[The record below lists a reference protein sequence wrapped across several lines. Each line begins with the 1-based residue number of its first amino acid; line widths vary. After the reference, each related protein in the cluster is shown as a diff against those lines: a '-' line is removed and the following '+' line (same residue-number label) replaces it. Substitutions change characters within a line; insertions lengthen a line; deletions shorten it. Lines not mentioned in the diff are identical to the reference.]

1 MSRRKNVK
9 TANDPFLSLTNN
21 DRFTYIYDGTLTS
34 KQFIALSP
42 TAQRLYFACISQR
55 MSAKGLA
62 HLHLF
67 NQQHETDYNEKDGY
81 FTMPNRRIKDYGLKP
96 DTCYRKAFKELENA
110 GFIEVIEGNKH
121 RHIENIY
128 RLSTAW
134 KKAK

>member
-1 MSRRKNVK
+1 MSKKK
-9 TANDPFLSLTNN
+9 TENDKFLSLTDK

-34 KQFIALSP
+34 TQFTALSP
-42 TAQRLYFACISQR
+42 SARLLYLACTSQR

-67 NQQHETDYNEKDGY
+67 NQQHGTDYNEKNGY

-96 DTCYRKAFKELENA
+96 DTCYRHSFKELINA
-110 GFIEVIEGNKH
+110 GFIEVVEGNKH

-134 KKAK
+134 KKSK